1 MVKTPS
7 VRHSKSRKDPVTIDL
22 EASPVNRDPDPQ
34 SAGQAS
40 PEPSLLGGTSA
51 TEDVQPPVVEGAGF
65 TMTEPVSKE
74 MPVSESPTA
83 SNEALLAADAA
94 KNLSAESA
102 PPGKEP
108 ENASEKPDVKRAAEA
123 PRRESPASPVP
134 PAQAAKSEPRRGG
147 ISAIA
152 AGVIGG
158 VVTLVGAGVLQ
169 YGGLLPAPGGSG
181 GDAVAIEGLRG
192 EIASLQTELTTLK
205 TAGNASTDAQAVAD
219 LQARIATLTDDLG
232 ALKSAVESGGAGENA
247 GLAALDSKIAELQTQ
262 ISAISQSAGGAA
274 VDLTPLNDR
283 IAALEA
289 GIKAA
294 ADGLNAS
301 DGRLATLEQTVAS
314 LAGKIDAQAN
324 QPKIALS
331 IAASALKTA
340 IERGQPFSAE
350 LETLAAISPDVP
362 QLAGLRA
369 HAEAGVATR
378 DDLLGEM
385 DDAAN
390 AMIAAADPVDPNAGY
405 LDQLL
410 ESAASLVTVRPVG
423 TVEGEGVPETVARM
437 EAALKAGDLAKALA
451 EYDTLPETAKA
462 AGSGF
467 AGKIRARLDVETLVD
482 QAIAEAMKTV

>member
-192 EIASLQTELTTLK
+192 EIASLQTELATLK

-232 ALKSAVESGGAGENA
+232 ALKSAVESGGTGENA

-283 IAALEA
+283 IAALE
-289 GIKAA
+289 
-294 ADGLNAS
+294 
-301 DGRLATLEQTVAS
+301 
-314 LAGKIDAQAN
+314 
-324 QPKIALS
+324 
-331 IAASALKTA
+331 
-340 IERGQPFSAE
+340 
-350 LETLAAISPDVP
+350 
-362 QLAGLRA
+362 
-369 HAEAGVATR
+369 
-378 DDLLGEM
+378 
-385 DDAAN
+385 
-390 AMIAAADPVDPNAGY
+390 
-405 LDQLL
+405 
-410 ESAASLVTVRPVG
+410 
-423 TVEGEGVPETVARM
+423 
-437 EAALKAGDLAKALA
+437 
-451 EYDTLPETAKA
+451 
-462 AGSGF
+462 
-467 AGKIRARLDVETLVD
+467 
-482 QAIAEAMKTV
+482 